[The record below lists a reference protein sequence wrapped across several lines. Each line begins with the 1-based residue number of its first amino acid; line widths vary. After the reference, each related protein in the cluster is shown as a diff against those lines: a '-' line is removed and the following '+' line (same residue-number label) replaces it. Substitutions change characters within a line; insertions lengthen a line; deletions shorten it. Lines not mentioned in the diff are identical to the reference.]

1 MRKTLLFAAAL
12 VCSGAVAQE
21 KEIWACQGIFDGAT
35 GFIWENG
42 KWVNTL
48 FNESNILVTI
58 DGSNSVIKEDGND
71 YPYVCRATSSVVGA
85 LVSCSSN
92 NSLFLLNSESGQA
105 GWSNL
110 LGAAD
115 PDKEQ
120 RDTVTAA
127 LFECT
132 KF

>member
-1 MRKTLLFAAAL
+1 MKKTLLLAAAL
-12 VCSGAVAQE
+12 ACSGAVAQE

-35 GFIWENG
+35 GFSWENG

-58 DGSNSVIKEDGND
+58 DGSNSVIKEDGSD
-71 YPYVCRATSSVVGA
+71 FPYECRATSSIVGA
-85 LVSCSSN
+85 LVSCSSKYGF
-92 NSLFLLNSESGQA
+92 FLLNSESGHA

-110 LGAAD
+110 FGAAM
-115 PDKEQ
+115 PDRER
-120 RDTVTAA
+120 RDSVTTA

>member
-1 MRKTLLFAAAL
+1 MKKLLLLAAAL
-12 VCSGAVAQE
+12 ACSGAVAQE

-42 KWVNTL
+42 QWVNSL